1 MLFLFNQTNNLLH
14 FLTYRTP
21 PKFLKAF
28 DEYAAD
34 GNLNFVK
41 IISSLILIL
50 GGISRTLATVFYQE
64 AIEIQGYDQLS
75 LNNWFQLAFSVMF
88 FCISVYV
95 SNKKVP
101 LRYKKIIVLAFIA
114 FFLTS
119 AFNISYI
126 ISLHNTKNTLFVFLV
141 GIVAASLFFAI
152 EYKYMKL
159 LVIYIVLLYFAA
171 TQFSALANQQKIVN
185 FMAGIILGM
194 VLLSFSRYS
203 YYFKSSHF
211 VQIRE
216 LEEKNIEIAH
226 LNNQK
231 GEILSFVAHDLRAPL
246 NNIEAL
252 SQMMLLEKG
261 DDGETRMI
269 YSSALQAKSIINDL
283 IEAVRSSQPELQK
296 ETFEL
301 NPYLQKIIHK
311 WESNTD
317 RKIIFSKGSEHLK
330 LSANA
335 SKLERVIDNLI
346 SNALKFSTVDK
357 EINVLAS
364 KVKNKALI
372 KVKDNGIGIPSEL
385 QSHIFEQFSKA
396 SRKGLQGE
404 KSIGLGLH
412 ISHKI
417 IEQHEGELFVNSI
430 ENEGTTFTIQLPLV

>member
-14 FLTYRTP
+14 LLTYRTP
-21 PKFLKAF
+21 DKFLKAF
-28 DEYAAD
+28 EEYAAQT
-34 GNLNFVK
+34 NLRSVK

-50 GGISRTLATVFYQE
+50 SGFSRLLAIVFHKD
-64 AIEIQGYDQLS
+64 AIEIPGYEQLS
-75 LNNWFQLAFSVMF
+75 LNNWFQLFFSVVF
-88 FCISVYV
+88 LGISIYIV
-95 SNKKVP
+95 NRQVP
-101 LRYKKIIVLAFIA
+101 LSSKKTIVLVFVAL
-114 FFLTS
+114 FLTS
-119 AFNISYI
+119 SFNISYI
-126 ISLHNTKNTLFVFLV
+126 ISMHNTKNTLFVFLV
-141 GIVAASLFFAI
+141 GIIAASLFFAI
-152 EYKYMKL
+152 EYKQMRL
-159 LVIYIVLLYFAA
+159 LVIYITALYFSA
-171 TQFSALANQQKIVN
+171 TQFSDLTNQQKIVN

-203 YYFKSSHF
+203 YYVKSSHF
-211 VQIRE
+211 VQIKE

-252 SQMMLLEKG
+252 SQMMLFDKG
-261 DDGETRMI
+261 DNGETKMI
-269 YSSALQAKSIINDL
+269 YNSALQAKNIINDL
-283 IEAVRSSQPELQK
+283 IEAVRTSQPELQK

-301 NPYLQKIIHK
+301 TPYLQKIIHK

-317 RKIIFSKGSEHLK
+317 RKIVFSEVNEHLK

-346 SNALKFSTVDK
+346 SNAFKFSAIDK
-357 EINVLAS
+357 EIRIAAS
-364 KVKNKALI
+364 KVKDKVLI
-372 KVKDNGIGIPSEL
+372 KVSDRGIGIPSEL

-396 SRKGLQGE
+396 GRKGLQGE

-417 IEQHEGELFVNSI
+417 IEQHQGELLVNSV

>member
-21 PKFLKAF
+21 AKFLKAF

-34 GNLNFVK
+34 VNLNSVK

-50 GGISRTLATVFYQE
+50 GSISRTLAIVFHQD
-64 AIEIQGYDQLS
+64 AVKIPGYDQLS
-75 LNNWFQLAFSVMF
+75 LNNWLQLAFSAVF
-88 FCISVYV
+88 FGLSIYV
-95 SNKKVP
+95 INKQVP
-101 LRYKKIIVLAFIA
+101 LRYKKIIVLAFVA
-114 FFLTS
+114 FFLTA

-152 EYKYMKL
+152 EYQHMKL
-159 LVIYIVLLYFAA
+159 LVIYVIALYFAA
-171 TQFSALANQQKIVN
+171 TQFSELANQQKIVN
-185 FMAGIILGM
+185 FMAGIILGI

-211 VQIRE
+211 VQIKE

-252 SQMMLLEKG
+252 SQMMLFEKG
-261 DDGETRMI
+261 DQGETKMI
-269 YSSALQAKSIINDL
+269 YNSALQAKNIINDL
-283 IEAVRSSQPELQK
+283 IEAVRTSQPELQK

-301 NPYLQKIIHK
+301 NPYLQKIITK
-311 WESNTD
+311 WETNTD
-317 RKIIFSKGSEHLK
+317 RKIIFSQGNEHLK

-346 SNALKFSTVDK
+346 SNALKFSSVDK

-364 KVKNKALI
+364 NVKNKAFI

-396 SRKGLQGE
+396 GRKGLQGE

-417 IEQHEGELFVNSI
+417 IEQHAGELSVSSV
-430 ENEGTTFTIQLPLV
+430 ENEGTTFTIQLPMV

>member
-1 MLFLFNQTNNLLH
+1 
-14 FLTYRTP
+14 
-21 PKFLKAF
+21 
-28 DEYAAD
+28 
-34 GNLNFVK
+34 
-41 IISSLILIL
+41 
-50 GGISRTLATVFYQE
+50 
-64 AIEIQGYDQLS
+64 
-75 LNNWFQLAFSVMF
+75 
-88 FCISVYV
+88 
-95 SNKKVP
+95 
-101 LRYKKIIVLAFIA
+101 
-114 FFLTS
+114 
-119 AFNISYI
+119 
-126 ISLHNTKNTLFVFLV
+126 
-141 GIVAASLFFAI
+141 
-152 EYKYMKL
+152 
-159 LVIYIVLLYFAA
+159 
-171 TQFSALANQQKIVN
+171 
-185 FMAGIILGM
+185 
-194 VLLSFSRYS
+194 
-203 YYFKSSHF
+203 
-211 VQIRE
+211 
-216 LEEKNIEIAH
+216 
-226 LNNQK
+226 
-231 GEILSFVAHDLRAPL
+231 
-246 NNIEAL
+246 
-252 SQMMLLEKG
+252 MLLEKG